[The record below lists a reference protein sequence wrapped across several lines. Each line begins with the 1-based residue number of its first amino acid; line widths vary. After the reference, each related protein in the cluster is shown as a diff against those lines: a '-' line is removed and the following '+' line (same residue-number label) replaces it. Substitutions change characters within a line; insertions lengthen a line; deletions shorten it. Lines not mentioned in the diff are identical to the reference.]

1 MEVFFK
7 TLLDQKEK
15 YARLTFELIEHMI
28 RRYDLLY
35 KGGSFHIDIKKFL
48 LKQIETIIGIHL
60 RILKEK
66 KVLLIN
72 VISSLAFE
80 TSK

>member
-1 MEVFFK
+1 
-7 TLLDQKEK
+7 
-15 YARLTFELIEHMI
+15 MI

-35 KGGSFHIDIKKFL
+35 KGGSLHIDIKKFL